1 MQGRRDSE
9 GLADR
14 LAPGAHAGWVW
25 RTCPCQTSRR
35 FLHRLHLRRVTLPTA
50 SSLSTKPV
58 RPARQ
63 QHVQLASIAGR
74 VQPPRMPRAF
84 HALLAPHIQSTLD
97 LAALS
102 TRTIANGSVQPVF
115 GGVSTVV
122 RASRAMLLRV
132 LQDSIVAP
140 VLRPG
145 TDPAF
150 HVL

>member
-1 MQGRRDSE
+1 
-9 GLADR
+9 
-14 LAPGAHAGWVW
+14 
-25 RTCPCQTSRR
+25 
-35 FLHRLHLRRVTLPTA
+35 
-50 SSLSTKPV
+50 
-58 RPARQ
+58 
-63 QHVQLASIAGR
+63 
-74 VQPPRMPRAF
+74 MPRAF